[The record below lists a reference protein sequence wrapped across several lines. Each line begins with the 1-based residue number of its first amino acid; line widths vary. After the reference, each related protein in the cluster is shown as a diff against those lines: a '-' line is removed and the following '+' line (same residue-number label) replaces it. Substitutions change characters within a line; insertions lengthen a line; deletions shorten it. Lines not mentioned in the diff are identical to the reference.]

1 MNALKSGTI
10 ALAGVAPWIECL
22 PANLKSG
29 TQINDFFSL
38 SLSNQSINKLCKSLI
53 CKLDVFTLFGLI
65 YDSINFLYP
74 KICSLNFHQ
83 RHYEYAMF
91 PTMCLK
97 ILKVYQPCFLIE
109 RDKKQLSIA
118 ESYITHLPELKG

>member
-1 MNALKSGTI
+1 MI
-10 ALAGVAPWIECL
+10 
-22 PANLKSG
+22 
-29 TQINDFFSL
+29 FSL

-65 YDSINFLYP
+65 YDSINFLYA

-91 PTMCLK
+91 PNMCLK

-118 ESYITHLPELKG
+118 ESYIKHLPEIKGWIIHKEPCHVRNQLEELGKVQVTCGIT